1 MCEREAAAVPFEI
14 RAAVPGDEVAIAG
27 LIHELA
33 EYERLSDECT
43 VTPESLRAHLFAER
57 PAVEALVATSEGETV
72 AYALFFSTFSTF
84 LGQPGL
90 YLEDLYVKPAHRKRG
105 IGGACLTALGRI
117 CRERGCARLEWAVL
131 TWNELAA
138 RQYRKLGAAPLED
151 WRTWRLTG
159 EALERLAQGS
169 GGA

>member
-1 MCEREAAAVPFEI
+1 MCERDGAGVPFEI
-14 RAAVPGDEVAIAG
+14 RAALPGDEVAIAEM
-27 LIHELA
+27 IHALA

-43 VTPESLRAHLFAER
+43 VTPESLQMHLFAER
-57 PAVEALVATSEGETV
+57 PAVEALVATSDGETV

-90 YLEDLYVKPAHRKRG
+90 YLEDLYVKPTHRKRG
-105 IGGACLTALGRI
+105 IGAACLTELGRI
-117 CRERGCARLEWAVL
+117 CMERGCARLEWAVL

-138 RQYRKLGAAPLED
+138 RQYRRLGAAPLED

-159 EALERLAQGS
+159 QALERLARGTR
-169 GGA
+169 GT